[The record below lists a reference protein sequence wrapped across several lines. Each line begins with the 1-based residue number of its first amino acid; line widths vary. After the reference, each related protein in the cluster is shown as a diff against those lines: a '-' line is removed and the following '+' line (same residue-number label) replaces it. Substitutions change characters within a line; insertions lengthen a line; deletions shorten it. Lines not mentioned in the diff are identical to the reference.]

1 VLVELANKTVAAAQQ
16 ITVCFRFRCRIRKRR
31 TGAGLVRRSE
41 ASMRVRGFD
50 GRSVDDE
57 TEQQKRERA
66 RKHATLLD

>member
-1 VLVELANKTVAAAQQ
+1 VLVELANETVAVAQQ
-16 ITVCFRFRCRIRKRR
+16 MAVSFRFRCRIRKRG
-31 TGAGLVRRSE
+31 TGAGIVCRE